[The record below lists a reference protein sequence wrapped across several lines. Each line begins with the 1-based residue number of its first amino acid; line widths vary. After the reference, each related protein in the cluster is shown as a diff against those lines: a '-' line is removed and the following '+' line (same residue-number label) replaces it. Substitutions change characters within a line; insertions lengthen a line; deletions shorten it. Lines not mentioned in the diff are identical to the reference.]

1 MHTIIAGAFA
11 AFYFFLNTPQMPA
24 NPVAEST
31 RRACT
36 YSCDRRP
43 PGLRLASMPA
53 S

>member
-11 AFYFFLNTPQMPA
+11 AFYFFFNTPQMPA

-36 YSCDRRP
+36 YSYDPRP
-43 PGLRLASMPA
+43 DTLIAFMPVN
-53 S
+53 